1 MAKQKPIA
9 GKDSTTKKQRGNP
22 DKLVSLATRTPAK
35 RKEIAKQGGIRSGE
49 VKRERKFISAIYA
62 EMLAKEFTVDIN
74 EVPTKLTG
82 TGLLEHTIKTALATG
97 GSPAV
102 AMIKEMREAT
112 EGTKAMMTVD
122 NVIEIK
128 HTFDPDGV

>member
-1 MAKQKPIA
+1 MAKQKPNA
-9 GKDSTTKKQRGNP
+9 GVKNLIPIRDTETARARG
-22 DKLVSLATRTPAK
+22 
-35 RKEIAKQGGIRSGE
+35 KQGGIRSAE
-49 VKRERKFISAIYA
+49 AKKERKFISAIYA

>member
-1 MAKQKPIA
+1 MAKQKPNA
-9 GKDSTTKKQRGNP
+9 GAKNLIPIKDTATAKARG
-22 DKLVSLATRTPAK
+22 
-35 RKEIAKQGGIRSGE
+35 KQGGIRSGE